1 VLAFDFG
8 EKRIG
13 VAVGECELR
22 SASPLLTFDAETND
36 ARWSAV
42 AGLLAEWHPVLLVV
56 GLPLSP
62 DGADHDMT
70 TRAQRFARQLEGR
83 YRLPVAL
90 QDERFTSH
98 EADSRCVTTAA
109 SATGA
114 AASSIWTHSRPS
126 SYSRIFRCHCL
137 MQKSCCSNWRTACA
151 RMSRRTP
158 RWSACTPAVSGSR
171 SG

>member
-42 AGLLAEWHPVLLVV
+42 ADLLEEWRPVLLVV

-62 DGADHDMT
+62 EGADHDMT
-70 TRAQRFARQLEGR
+70 TRARRFARQLEGR

-98 EADSRCVTTAA
+98 EADSQLRDESGVRDWRSRKQKLDAHAAQLILKDFFDVTA
-109 SATGA
+109 
-114 AASSIWTHSRPS
+114 
-126 SYSRIFRCHCL
+126 
-137 MQKSCCSNWRTACA
+137 
-151 RMSRRTP
+151 
-158 RWSACTPAVSGSR
+158 
-171 SG
+171 

>member
-1 VLAFDFG
+1 MPEPDPLPARGTVLAFDFG

-42 AGLLAEWHPVLLVV
+42 AGLLEEWRPVLLVV

-62 DGADHDMT
+62 EGADHDMT
-70 TRAQRFARQLEGR
+70 TRARRFARQLEGR

-98 EADSRCVTTAA
+98 EADSQLRDESGVRDWRSRKQKLDAHAAQLILKDFFDVTA
-109 SATGA
+109 
-114 AASSIWTHSRPS
+114 
-126 SYSRIFRCHCL
+126 
-137 MQKSCCSNWRTACA
+137 
-151 RMSRRTP
+151 
-158 RWSACTPAVSGSR
+158 
-171 SG
+171 